1 MNSKGLLINSS
12 ERFYLIIALSLA
24 PLAVKLIELLLTGSY
39 LAALVCLAV
48 VLPVFTG
55 FLGNDKWLGRMLRY
69 WAFMLIAYGL
79 LRSLMH
85 LLVLSVGNGVESS
98 IWYQFTWFF
107 HLKNMGFVVLGLYLR
122 YLVKARQKRSQHA
135 MEED

>member
-1 MNSKGLLINSS
+1 MNSKASLINSG
-12 ERFYLIIALSLA
+12 ERFYLLIALSLA

-39 LAALVCLAV
+39 VAALVCLAV
-48 VLPVFTG
+48 VLPVLTG
-55 FLGNDKWLGRMLRY
+55 FLGNDKWLGRVLRY
-69 WAFMLIAYGL
+69 WSFMLIAYGL

-122 YLVKARQKRSQHA
+122 YLVKARQKRRQHV
-135 MEED
+135 MDKD